1 VLKKV
6 KGLLGT
12 LLGREKEEG
21 LKERGLL
28 GSVVGG
34 VGLGRILDIGWGG
47 EVVRGRGGLSND
59 VRSVLQCRIGR
70 RVITIGSIDS

>member
-1 VLKKV
+1 
-6 KGLLGT
+6 
-12 LLGREKEEG
+12 
-21 LKERGLL
+21 
-28 GSVVGG
+28 
-34 VGLGRILDIGWGG
+34 LGRILDIGWGG

>member
-34 VGLGRILDIGWGG
+34 VGLGRILDIG
-47 EVVRGRGGLSND
+47 L
-59 VRSVLQCRIGR
+59 
-70 RVITIGSIDS
+70 